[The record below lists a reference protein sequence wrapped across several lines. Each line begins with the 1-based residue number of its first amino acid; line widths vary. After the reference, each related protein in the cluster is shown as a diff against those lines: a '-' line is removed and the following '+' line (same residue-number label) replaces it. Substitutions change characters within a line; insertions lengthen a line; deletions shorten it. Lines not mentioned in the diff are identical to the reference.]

1 PLLVS
6 AAALIAGAAG
16 AQEIDWKK
24 VDAAL
29 GKTGAGK
36 VVMGSTFAVVRE
48 PMGPHAYLGAG
59 GWVSKLFRSVKP
71 WCYDVTLACWE
82 PDQQTNIGCYHC
94 VGVTVVA
101 SHPGWHRGCGVLR
114 NALGA
119 FEMRARSVVKI
130 CTTLPNCHTRGN
142 LLIGAFAGP
151 GLCTFES

>member
-1 PLLVS
+1 
-6 AAALIAGAAG
+6 
-16 AQEIDWKK
+16 
-24 VDAAL
+24 
-29 GKTGAGK
+29 
-36 VVMGSTFAVVRE
+36 
-48 PMGPHAYLGAG
+48 
-59 GWVSKLFRSVKP
+59 KLFRSVKP

-114 NALGA
+114 NAFGA

-130 CTTLPNCHTRGN
+130 CTTLPHCHTRGN

-151 GLCTFES
+151 GLCTFESDVSAGDYAQRKEPFNVLSSLDSDRVCACVVRLHNGGAAGLFSGPAQAYNMSFRGRL